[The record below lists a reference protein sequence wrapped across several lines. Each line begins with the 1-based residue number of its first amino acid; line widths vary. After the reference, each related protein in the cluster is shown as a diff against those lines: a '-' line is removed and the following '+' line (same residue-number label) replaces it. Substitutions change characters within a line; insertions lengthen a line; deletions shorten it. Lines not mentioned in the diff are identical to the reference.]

1 MRRTKS
7 QAGFTLIELL
17 VVIAIIAI
25 LIGLLLPAVQKVR
38 EAAARAKCQNN
49 LKQIGLGLHNY
60 HDANRVLPP
69 GYTAT
74 NPVAGTNETQPG
86 WGWSAYLLPY
96 IEQGSLYST
105 LNLALP
111 IENTA
116 SSNATSAAN
125 IVKMYLCPS
134 DSVADLPVPVVSYL
148 DPSST
153 IVNAGPS
160 SYAGCV
166 GNDACDVFDN
176 HPLNGVFFCNS
187 QTRLT
192 DIVDGTSTTILI
204 GERSRDQVK
213 GIWAG
218 VPTNAMLQPGP
229 RNEFLSTA
237 TISPARGGM
246 LLCHGHLLN
255 AIGDS
260 DGGLDDYSS
269 NHTGGANLL
278 YGDGSVRFFRSVSY
292 DNADGSYSADSL
304 LLQALCTRAGG
315 EPIQNQD

>member
-1 MRRTKS
+1 MVRTIHR
-7 QAGFTLIELL
+7 GFTLIELL

-38 EAAARAKCQNN
+38 EAAARTKCQNN

-60 HDANRVLPP
+60 HDANRSLPP
-69 GYTAT
+69 GYNAT
-74 NPVAGTNETQPG
+74 NPQAATSETQPG
-86 WGWSAYLLPY
+86 WGWSAYLLPF
-96 IEQGSLYST
+96 IEQGSLYSA

-111 IENTA
+111 FENTA
-116 SSNATSAAN
+116 GSTNATNAAN
-125 IVKMYLCPS
+125 VVKMYLCPS
-134 DSVADLPVPVVSYL
+134 DSVTDAPVAVVNYL
-148 DPSST
+148 APTST
-153 IVNAGPS
+153 IVTAGPS

-166 GNDACDVFDN
+166 GNDACDVFDV
-176 HPLNGVFFCNS
+176 HPLNGIFYCNS

-192 DIVDGTSTTILI
+192 DIVDGTSTTVMV
-204 GERSRDQVK
+204 GERSRDQVQ

-218 VPTNAMLQPGP
+218 VPTNALLQPGP

-246 LLCHGHLLN
+246 VLSHGHLIN

-269 NHTGGANLL
+269 NHNGGANLL
-278 YGDGSVRFFRSVSY
+278 YADGSVHFYKSVSS
-292 DNADGSYSADSL
+292 DNADGSYTPDSL

-315 EPIQNQD
+315 EPVQNLD

>member
-1 MRRTKS
+1 MRRFLS
-7 QAGFTLIELL
+7 RNGFTLIELL

-60 HDANRVLPP
+60 HGTLGALPP
-69 GYTAT
+69 GFSAT
-74 NPVAGTNETQPG
+74 NPAATANETQPG

-96 IEQGSLYST
+96 IEQGSLYSA
-105 LNLALP
+105 LNLNLP
-111 IENTA
+111 VEA
-116 SSNATSAAN
+116 PSNAPGVAN
-125 IVKMYLCPS
+125 IVGMYLCPS
-134 DSVADLPVPVVSYL
+134 DSVATATVAVANYL
-148 DPSST
+148 NPATT
-153 IVNAGPS
+153 IVMAGPS
-160 SYAGCV
+160 SYAACV
-166 GNDACDVFDN
+166 GSDECDVFDLA
-176 HPLNGVFFCNS
+176 PLNGVFYCNS
-187 QTRLT
+187 KIRLT
-192 DIVDGTSTTILI
+192 DIVDGTSTTILV
-204 GERSRDQVK
+204 GERSRDQVL

-246 LLCHGHLLN
+246 VLAHGHLIN

-278 YGDGSVRFFRSVSY
+278 FGDGSVRFYRSVPS
-292 DNADGSYSADSL
+292 DAADGSYTADSL
-304 LLQALCTRAGG
+304 LLQALSTRAGG
-315 EPIQNQD
+315 EVIPNLD